1 MKLVL
6 LTILIARQEKYNGM
20 KWSDWHLTIVYQI
33 PDLLKV
39 RMEMSKDMDGKV
51 KCGGERKLVK
61 RKACTPFVSWN

>member
-6 LTILIARQEKYNGM
+6 LTILIASQEKYNGM

-51 KCGGERKLVK
+51 KCGGG
-61 RKACTPFVSWN
+61 SGN